1 MSEPTT
7 PADPADPPAE
17 EDDDSASTNAS
28 LGITFAMLGV
38 VLMLTLDDTRVA
50 GLPFILLRITF
61 FVMSVRPKRA
71 RTRPAATGSDA
82 PPQPPEADDR

>member
-7 PADPADPPAE
+7 PADPAAPPAE
-17 EDDDSASTNAS
+17 EEDSSSTNAS
-28 LGITFAMLGV
+28 LGITFAMLGL

-50 GLPFILLRITF
+50 GLPFIILGITF
-61 FVMSVRPKRA
+61 FVMSVRPKMA